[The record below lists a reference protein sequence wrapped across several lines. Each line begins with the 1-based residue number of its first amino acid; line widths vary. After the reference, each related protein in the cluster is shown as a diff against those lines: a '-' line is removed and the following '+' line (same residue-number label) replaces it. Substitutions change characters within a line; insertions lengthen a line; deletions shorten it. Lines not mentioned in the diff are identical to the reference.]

1 MGSGGNVGGGAPSNQ
16 GLDQQI
22 QDLQRKIKDMQ
33 SQGVKGGQGSQGGG
47 ELDEL
52 MKLLEKLLK
61 QKNDQGA
68 QGNQGAQDG
77 QGRGQGQI
85 QMPETQGSGK
95 VGG

>member
-1 MGSGGNVGGGAPSNQ
+1 MSAGAPSNQ

-33 SQGVKGGQGSQGGG
+33 SQGAKGGQGAG

-68 QGNQGAQDG
+68 QGNQGAEDG